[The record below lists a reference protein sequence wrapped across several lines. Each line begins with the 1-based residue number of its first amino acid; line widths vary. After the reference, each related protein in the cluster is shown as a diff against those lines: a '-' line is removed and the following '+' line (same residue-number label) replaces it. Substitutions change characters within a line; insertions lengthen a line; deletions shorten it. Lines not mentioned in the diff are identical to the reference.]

1 MTFFSKVTNK
11 KEKLT
16 TFKVFEQ
23 LKGILVP
30 KSLRTLSK
38 NGSRV
43 EIKSLDL
50 PEEKINEMNLQR

>member
-30 KSLRTLSK
+30 KSLGTLSK

-50 PEEKINEMNLQR
+50 PEEKTNEMNLQR